1 MQSKHYLARDL
12 PSSLQGLAT
21 LATDLRWS
29 WNHGADELWQTVD
42 PELWEASANPWLILE
57 SISDQR
63 LRELANDKSFLSAL
77 EQQLS
82 SREEHF
88 ATETWFSSVYDG
100 KFTGQ
105 IAYFCMEFGLSEA
118 LPIYSGGL
126 GVLAGDYMKTACDLD
141 VPIIGV
147 GLLYQQGYFR
157 QVMNGNGEQI
167 EFFPYN
173 DPTMLPVIPL
183 RDDKGAWLNITID
196 LPGRPLRLRTWHGQV
211 GRRTLLLLDTN
222 DPLNEP
228 GDRAITSELY
238 GGSSEK
244 RLQQEI
250 VLGIGGWR
258 LLETL
263 GMNCPVCHLN
273 EGHAAFALLERAR
286 YFMQANGVT
295 FQQALRATRAGNLFT
310 THTPVEAG
318 FDQFSPDLF
327 NLYFRDYASDLDV
340 DVKELLALG
349 RVDTHRQDS
358 PFNMAYLAIHGSGA
372 INGVSRLHGAVSR
385 RLFQPLFPHW
395 PQYQVPV
402 GHVTNGVHVPSW
414 DSIDADTLWTE
425 ACGKD
430 RWRGS
435 LNTNEEELRKL
446 PDEELWRLRTQ
457 CRTQMITFIRQR
469 LKRQHRG
476 RGAAQSL
483 IQACNE
489 LLDPDVLTLGFA
501 RRFAEYKRTNLLLHD
516 PERLIRLLTNRDRP
530 VQLVIAG
537 KAHPQDAKGKQLL
550 HEWQQFIARPEVRGR
565 VVFVQDYDLGVAE
578 QLTQGVDV
586 WINTPRRP
594 WEASGTSGM
603 KVLVNGGLN
612 LSELDGWWAEA
623 YTPNVGWAL
632 GDQQEHNDIARWDA
646 FEAEK
651 LYQILEQQVIPCFY
665 ERNHKGLPHG
675 WVDRM
680 RESMALLTMQYSTNR
695 MLREYT
701 QSYYVPLADAYHS
714 RIASDSKIAID
725 IQQWYTQ
732 LTQHWQR
739 IHFGNVMSQETNGQH
754 HFQVQVYLDDIDP
767 EAIQVELYADATEDT
782 EFVIQ
787 PLERGELL
795 SGTSNAYIFEGSVS
809 TERSAADYTPRIVPV
824 HAEAS
829 VPLEANFI
837 LWYH

>member
-1 MQSKHYLARDL
+1 
-12 PSSLQGLAT
+12 
-21 LATDLRWS
+21 
-29 WNHGADELWQTVD
+29 
-42 PELWEASANPWLILE
+42 
-57 SISDQR
+57 
-63 LRELANDKSFLSAL
+63 
-77 EQQLS
+77 
-82 SREEHF
+82 
-88 ATETWFSSVYDG
+88 
-100 KFTGQ
+100 
-105 IAYFCMEFGLSEA
+105 
-118 LPIYSGGL
+118 
-126 GVLAGDYMKTACDLD
+126 
-141 VPIIGV
+141 
-147 GLLYQQGYFR
+147 
-157 QVMNGNGEQI
+157 
-167 EFFPYN
+167 
-173 DPTMLPVIPL
+173 
-183 RDDKGAWLNITID
+183 
-196 LPGRPLRLRTWHGQV
+196 
-211 GRRTLLLLDTN
+211 
-222 DPLNEP
+222 
-228 GDRAITSELY
+228 
-238 GGSSEK
+238 
-244 RLQQEI
+244 
-250 VLGIGGWR
+250 
-258 LLETL
+258 
-263 GMNCPVCHLN
+263 
-273 EGHAAFALLERAR
+273 
-286 YFMQANGVT
+286 
-295 FQQALRATRAGNLFT
+295 
-310 THTPVEAG
+310 
-318 FDQFSPDLF
+318 
-327 NLYFRDYASDLDV
+327 
-340 DVKELLALG
+340 
-349 RVDTHRQDS
+349 
-358 PFNMAYLAIHGSGA
+358 
-372 INGVSRLHGAVSR
+372 
-385 RLFQPLFPHW
+385 
-395 PQYQVPV
+395 
-402 GHVTNGVHVPSW
+402 VPSW

-446 PDEELWRLRTQ
+446 PDEALWRLRTL